1 MSLPVLDR
9 RLLLIG
15 ALTLASAPAAAQ
27 TTAPSADRRPR
38 QGGRLAA
45 QRGAAASSI
54 PPARSLSYG
63 TDPLQS
69 VDLYADPGSGPILMF
84 VHGGGWSRGDRR
96 MVNALPDYATRHG
109 LILASAGYRLAP
121 AVTAR
126 EAAMDVAA
134 AVGALRRAL
143 PGRPIFLVGHSAG
156 AHLAALVG
164 VDPAYLGAVGMKP
177 SDLGGVI
184 LLDGAGYDATGP
196 RGPGIVG
203 RALDAMYDQAFGP
216 PGDPERAALSPTLR
230 VTAGGAYPPFLIF
243 HVASRQDAA
252 AQSRALA
259 AALTAAGGHAEVVSA
274 PGETHMTI
282 NRDFGRADD
291 PEGDRAAG
299 FIAMNAG
306 AASR

>member
-15 ALTLASAPAAAQ
+15 ALTLATAPAAAQ

-45 QRGAAASSI
+45 RRGAAASNI

-196 RGPGIVG
+196 RGPGVVG

-216 PGDPERAALSPTLR
+216 EGGSERAALSPTLR
-230 VTAGGAYPPFLIF
+230 VEAGRAYPPFLIF
-243 HVASRQDAA
+243 HVAGRQDAA

-259 AALTAAGGHAEVVSA
+259 AALTGAGGRAEVVSA

>member
-1 MSLPVLDR
+1 MSLPLLDR

-15 ALTLASAPAAAQ
+15 ALAMAGVPASAQATAQ
-27 TTAPSADRRPR
+27 SPDRRPR

-45 QRGAAASSI
+45 RRGAAASNI

-63 TDPLQS
+63 ADQLQS

-96 MVNALPDYATRHG
+96 MVSALPDYATRHG
-109 LILASAGYRLAP
+109 LMLASAGYRLAP

-134 AVGALRRAL
+134 AVGALNRAL
-143 PGRPIFLVGHSAG
+143 PGRPIFLLGHSAG

-164 VDPAYLGAVGMKP
+164 VDPAYLGAAGMKP

-196 RGPGIVG
+196 RGPGVVG

-230 VTAGGAYPPFLIF
+230 VEAGRPYPPFLIF

-259 AALTAAGGHAEVVSA
+259 AALTRAGGRAEVISA
-274 PGETHMTI
+274 PNETHMTI
-282 NRDFGRADD
+282 NRDFGRAED

-299 FIAMNAG
+299 FIALNAG

>member
-1 MSLPVLDR
+1 MSVAGPGR
-9 RLLLIG
+9 RILLLG
-15 ALTLASAPAAAQ
+15 GLALFGLSATPALAQ
-27 TTAPSADRRPR
+27 VRPR
-38 QGGRLAA
+38 QARTGARTASPDAA
-45 QRGAAASSI
+45 
-54 PPARSLSYG
+54 PARSLSYG
-63 TDPLQS
+63 TDPLQA

-109 LILASAGYRLAP
+109 LTLASTGYRLAP

-126 EAAMDVAA
+126 EAALDVAA
-134 AVGALRRAL
+134 AVGALNCAL

-164 VDPAYLGAVGMKP
+164 VDPAYLGAAAMKP

-196 RGPGIVG
+196 RGPGVVG

-230 VTAGGAYPPFLIF
+230 VEAGRTYPPFLIF

-259 AALTAAGGHAEVVSA
+259 AALTGAGGRAEVVSA

-291 PEGDRAAG
+291 PEGDRAAD